1 MIVNKYGR
9 VAGSIDLATLA
20 QMYAQTSD
28 AELKVHYRQV
38 AAENGLDLS
47 EPDVGHVEV
56 ATERG
61 DGVHR
66 AMCGAGGPMPVEVAT
81 ERGDGVH
88 GVGGPWYEVVVGGE
102 VVDKV
107 RGAGAAK
114 EAYETYLEVDGGD
127 N

>member
-1 MIVNKYGR
+1 MLVNKYGR

-61 DGVHR
+61 DGVH
-66 AMCGAGGPMPVEVAT
+66 
-81 ERGDGVH
+81 